1 MELTSLLTKDTLKMK
16 IFTGSEILTAL
27 AFIVSATVQS
37 FNFHKT
43 ALWYKKKEN
52 AYILYM
58 IVDSLDVW

>member
-1 MELTSLLTKDTLKMK
+1 MK